1 MDENH
6 FLTLS
11 KTLPILWDSFCGN
24 TPASFYL
31 VTFSDYY
38 HFTYTVTYPSERGH
52 KAFKQNRS
60 DSCNKWNLFEWD
72 TRSSILCCFLC
83 NSWKNC
89 ASWTSYSSWV
99 NFGIWSIQTKIR
111 GLSLLAR
118 ACYYWVTESSWVGT
132 HLISKKQK
140 TKLSEKIGIT
150 VSLRNLSQN

>member
-1 MDENH
+1 MSHSIRYSIRHLFKWFRHLIISPRHRD
-6 FLTLS
+6 LGKPS
-11 KTLPILWDSFCGN
+11 KTKSFSY
-24 TPASFYL
+24 P
-31 VTFSDYY
+31 
-38 HFTYTVTYPSERGH
+38 TYWGH

-111 GLSLLAR
+111 GLSLLVR

-140 TKLSEKIGIT
+140 TKLTEKIGIT